1 MFRNLSIAAKI
12 SVLIS
17 LLLLLLIVTSA
28 FAVYKINLIGKEIK
42 TVQSEDM
49 PLIELVSDITI
60 KQLEKSVAIEKLLR
74 ISGVQNSNHT
84 VGELNDYIH
93 TLAKQIDTEIKQG
106 EEIIAVAKTHA
117 LTPELESELAQL
129 ELALLDIDK
138 SHQSYET
145 NVENMILDLQE
156 NGFVSPAKLL
166 SIEKTQENINHHL
179 EDLLIG
185 VETMTEHTL
194 EKVHHDEEVALSVMI
209 AIGIAAI
216 VVGIISGIL
225 ITRAIARPLGH
236 AVEITEQLAKG
247 DLTVEIDVHSQD
259 ETGRLLLA
267 MQIMSNRLTD
277 MISQIAAAS
286 NQLTSATEEVANITT
301 DIAGNLE
308 HQTNHLNQTSSAM
321 YEMSQTVKEV
331 AENASEAAN
340 STVRVDTEAKQG
352 QGVVSQVNAAMS
364 ELAAQMQA
372 TKENIYTLNAETDK
386 VDGILEVITGISE
399 QTNLLALNAAIE
411 AARAG
416 EQGRGFAVVADE
428 VRTLASRTQDSI
440 TSIQQ
445 LIDKL
450 KRGAQSSADAMHLGH
465 QQADNSLC
473 LSQNAESGL
482 REITDA
488 VDVISNMNTQI
499 ASATQQQ
506 SVVAEQVSD
515 SLNQLQGSAD
525 GINSSAQQ
533 VSVASEEIAQLSN
546 ELKKLVYQFKLA

>member
-17 LLLLLLIVTSA
+17 LLLSLLIITST
-28 FAVYKINLIGKEIK
+28 FAVYKMNLIGKEIK

-74 ISGVQNSNHT
+74 ISGVQNSDHT

-106 EEIIAVAKTHA
+106 EKIIAVARTHA

-145 NVENMILDLQE
+145 NVEKMIFDLQE
-156 NGFVSPAKLL
+156 NGYVSPAKLL

-179 EDLLIG
+179 EDLLVG
-185 VETMTEHTL
+185 VEAMTEHTL
-194 EKVHHDEEVALSVMI
+194 EKVHHDEESALSVMI
-209 AIGIAAI
+209 ALGIAAI
-216 VVGIISGIL
+216 LVGIISGVL
-225 ITRAIARPLGH
+225 ITRAISRPLGH

-267 MQIMSNRLTD
+267 MQVMSNRLTD

-331 AENASEAAN
+331 AENASEAAD

-364 ELAAQMQA
+364 ELATQMQT
-372 TKENIYTLNAETDK
+372 TKENINTLNAETDK

-445 LIDKL
+445 LISKL
-450 KRGAQSSADAMHLGH
+450 KQGAQSSADAMHLGH
-465 QQADNSLC
+465 QSADSSLS
-473 LSQNAESGL
+473 LSQHAESGL

>member
-17 LLLLLLIVTSA
+17 LLLLLLIITSA
-28 FAVYKINLIGKEIK
+28 FAVYKMNLIGKEIK
-42 TVQSEDM
+42 TVQSEDI

-74 ISGVQNSNHT
+74 ISGVQNSDHT
-84 VGELNDYIH
+84 VVELNDYIH
-93 TLAKQIDTEIKQG
+93 TLAKQIDSEIKQG

-117 LTPELESELAQL
+117 LSPELESELVQL

-145 NVENMILDLQE
+145 NVENMLFDLQE
-156 NGFVSPAKLL
+156 NGYVSPAKLL

-209 AIGIAAI
+209 AMGIAAI
-216 VVGIISGIL
+216 LVGIISGIL
-225 ITRAIARPLGH
+225 ITRAISKPLSH
-236 AVEITEQLAKG
+236 AVEITEQLTKG

-267 MQIMSNRLTD
+267 MQVMSNRLTD

-308 HQTNHLNQTSSAM
+308 NQTNHLNQTSSAM

-331 AENASEAAN
+331 AENASEAAD

-352 QGVVSQVNAAMS
+352 QGVVKQVNVAMS
-364 ELAAQMQA
+364 ELATQMQA
-372 TKENIYTLNAETDK
+372 TKENINTLNTETDK

-450 KRGAQSSADAMHLGH
+450 KQGAQSSADAMHLGH
-465 QQADNSLC
+465 QSADSSLS
-473 LSQNAESGL
+473 LSQHAESGL

>member
-117 LTPELESELAQL
+117 LTSELESELAQL

-331 AENASEAAN
+331 AENASEAAK

>member
-117 LTPELESELAQL
+117 LTSELESELAQL

>member
-117 LTPELESELAQL
+117 LTSELESELAQL

-364 ELAAQMQA
+364 ELATQMQA